1 MNMKKLRYFLITV
14 LLVTLSSLTYGQE
27 RTKRGGLDVSVAGG
41 YLIEREELTY
51 YADISYSHNV
61 LPLLGVGGGI
71 TAQTYSSG
79 EGFGYESSQ
88 IGLGLTTAA
97 YGEVTGYVEL
107 GKYLDFLGRFDLGM
121 ALHNHNYGYKY
132 RIDIFISPQA
142 GFKLYFKEN
151 KRRALNLRFF
161 YRYSYKIDGSGTI
174 GGTLGLTF

>member
-1 MNMKKLRYFLITV
+1 MKTLRFFLITV

-41 YLIEREELTY
+41 YLIEREQLTY

-71 TAQTYSSG
+71 TAQIYSPGG
-79 EGFGYESSQ
+79 EGFGYGSSR

-107 GKYLDFLGRFDLGM
+107 GRYLDFLGKFDLGM
-121 ALHNHNYGYKY
+121 AVHNSNHGYKNP
-132 RIDIFISPQA
+132 IDIFISPQA
-142 GFKLYFKEN
+142 GFRLYFKEN

-161 YRYSYKIDGSGTI
+161 YRYSYKINGSGTI